1 MSNPKRY
8 IENKCIYY
16 SGIHIGNRKGL
27 NIEVIAFTSRV
38 HGCIV
43 TWSDVIA
50 TKWELSKL

>member
-43 TWSDVIA
+43 T
-50 TKWELSKL
+50 